1 MANFNDTL
9 FLAIDLEFEQPSEE
23 ILSVGVCIFSG
34 DAGCVEERT
43 NLYITPTQPV
53 STFIQEL
60 TGIRETDFD
69 GSPRVNCYGEL
80 SKWVIEIIESYPD
93 YKFHRE
99 AITWGCGDVPL
110 LRADMRKEQ
119 SNFEWLS
126 QRFID
131 VKTLYL
137 MDKATSD
144 KSLSSKTS
152 LNTAMKEMKITP
164 RGSTHN
170 SMWDAVNTKEVF
182 LELMYKQRSLKSA
195 AKNLQKYL

>member
-1 MANFNDTL
+1 MANFINTMFISL
-9 FLAIDLEFEQPSEE
+9 DLEFEQPSEE
-23 ILSVGVCIFSG
+23 ILSVGACIFTG
-34 DAGCVEERT
+34 GGEFVERE
-43 NLYITPTQPV
+43 NFYITPSHPV
-53 STFIQEL
+53 SNFIQEL

-69 GSPRVNCYGEL
+69 GKPRKDCYIEL
-80 SKWVIEIIESYPD
+80 SNWVANMIKVYPD

-99 AITWGCGDVPL
+99 AITWGCGDVPA
-110 LRADMRKEQ
+110 LRADMRKEAV
-119 SNFEWLS
+119 NFEWLS

-152 LNTAMKEMKITP
+152 LNTAMKEMKILPSGTA
-164 RGSTHN
+164 HN

>member
-9 FLAIDLEFEQPSEE
+9 FLALDLEFEQPSEE
-23 ILSVGVCIFSG
+23 ILSVGVCLFSG
-34 DAGCVEERT
+34 DGGVEERT
-43 NLYITPTQPV
+43 NFYITPTQPV

-69 GSPRVNCYGEL
+69 GNTRNYNYADL
-80 SKWVIEIIESYPD
+80 AKWVGDMQEAYCD
-93 YKFHRE
+93 YKYHRE

-119 SNFEWLS
+119 VNFEWLS

-131 VKTLYL
+131 VKTLFL

-144 KSLSSKTS
+144 KSISSKSS
-152 LNTAMKEMKITP
+152 LNTAMKELKVTP
-164 RGSTHN
+164 RGTAHN

-182 LELMYKQRSLKSA
+182 LELMWKQQKLKQA
-195 AKNLQKYL
+195 VKEMQRLL

>member
-1 MANFNDTL
+1 MADFNNTL
-9 FLAIDLEFEQPSEE
+9 FLALDLEMEQPSDEV
-23 ILSVGVCIFSG
+23 LSVGVCMFSG
-34 DAGCVEERT
+34 DMLVEKQ
-43 NLYITPTQPV
+43 NNFYITPTHPV
-53 STFIQEL
+53 SKFIQEL

-69 GSPRVNCYGEL
+69 GSPRVNCYREL
-80 SKWVIEIIESYPD
+80 SKWVVEIIESCPY

-119 SNFEWLS
+119 ANFEWLS

-152 LNTAMKEMKITP
+152 LNTAMKEMKINP
-164 RGSTHN
+164 RGNAHN

-182 LELMYKQRSLKSA
+182 LELMYKQSNLKRT
-195 AKNLQKYL
+195 AKTLQQYL